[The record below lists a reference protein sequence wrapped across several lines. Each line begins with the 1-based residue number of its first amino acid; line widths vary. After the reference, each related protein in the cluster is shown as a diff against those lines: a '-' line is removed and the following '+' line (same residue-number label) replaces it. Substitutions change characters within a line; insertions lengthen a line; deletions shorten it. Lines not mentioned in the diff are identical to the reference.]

1 MCVHL
6 CTQVTYKTTKI
17 TLALN
22 FSATQLPLDKE
33 AESQKDHIF
42 SDMKRLRN
50 HTLISC
56 KGYLEDYL
64 KLYPS
69 WVRQIKSINKSQ
81 EWGSCDIKGVQV
93 FTYSSK
99 FQTPKRDCYVLAG
112 EFYCPYPPT
121 LRAYLLFSRARKE
134 GEAESW

>member
-1 MCVHL
+1 MKRSQYWLDFIFTSRLKNYTNIHV
-6 CTQVTYKTTKI
+6 CTPLYPSYKTTKI
-17 TLALN
+17 TLALD

-64 KLYPS
+64 KLYLS
-69 WVRQIKSINKSQ
+69 
-81 EWGSCDIKGVQV
+81 
-93 FTYSSK
+93 
-99 FQTPKRDCYVLAG
+99 
-112 EFYCPYPPT
+112 
-121 LRAYLLFSRARKE
+121 
-134 GEAESW
+134 